1 MTKIDSDMTLV
12 YPNDQNWSK
21 SYSRSSNKKGFKNES
36 GSSDFEKE
44 KVLCPVC
51 QVVGFPLHRCPHIV
65 VHMNFHSALFVY
77 QNSQGNGI
85 LHHLLKVVFSLK
97 EPKVLLREEGEQSS
111 HLLSKIWTTK
121 GKSRFSLQWT
131 TTKHGWKIDHF

>member
-1 MTKIDSDMTLV
+1 MNQDHQTL
-12 YPNDQNWSK
+12 K
-21 SYSRSSNKKGFKNES
+21 RK
-36 GSSDFEKE
+36 

-97 EPKVLLREEGEQSS
+97 EPKVLLREEGEQKVVTCFLKSGQQ
-111 HLLSKIWTTK
+111 K
-121 GKSRFSLQWT
+121 GKVDFPFNGPQQNMDGKLTIS
-131 TTKHGWKIDHF
+131 KDN

>member
-1 MTKIDSDMTLV
+1 MT
-12 YPNDQNWSK
+12 QNVQI
-21 SYSRSSNKKGFKNES
+21 RRFENES

-97 EPKVLLREEGEQSS
+97 EPKVLLRKRELVAAAAMAE
-111 HLLSKIWTTK
+111 
-121 GKSRFSLQWT
+121 
-131 TTKHGWKIDHF
+131 